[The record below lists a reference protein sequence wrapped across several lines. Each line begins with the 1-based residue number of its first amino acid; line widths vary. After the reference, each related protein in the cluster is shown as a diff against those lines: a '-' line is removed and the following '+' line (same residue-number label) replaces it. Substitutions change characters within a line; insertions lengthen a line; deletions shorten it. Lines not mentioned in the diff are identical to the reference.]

1 MEETKSM
8 DKSNKS
14 PNHEQTSN
22 DQNVSDREQHNPF
35 RYDTGKNEE
44 EMTTDE
50 EAQLEQER
58 KEALTERD

>member
-1 MEETKSM
+1 M
-8 DKSNKS
+8 DKSNNPRTNDRQ
-14 PNHEQTSN
+14 PNE
-22 DQNVSDREQHNPF
+22 QNVADREKHNPF
-35 RYDTGKNEE
+35 QYDTGKSEE